1 MIEIFL
7 KNAKGLWEPEGVT
20 EGDLVNWFEK
30 NIDDLGNVLT
40 DIVVTTDFVTK
51 VDTDGIRFMLS
62 DMGLDRDF
70 ERIDPAGW
78 NLKQFKTNPI
88 ILWSH
93 DQFRPAIGKME
104 DVKVKGGEL
113 VGTAIFAPKEIDE
126 FAWSIGEKIKAGFIS
141 AGSVGFKSKRVE
153 ILDKSKDGTR
163 LIHREQ
169 DLYEYSIV
177 NIPSLA
183 SSGVRKDVDNVQVK
197 AHNEFDKDFWT
208 SAKPADDL
216 SLVFGRG
223 LLKQIWEE

>member
-1 MIEIFL
+1 VAVR
-7 KNAKGLWEPEGVT
+7 N
-20 EGDLVNWFEK
+20 
-30 NIDDLGNVLT
+30 
-40 DIVVTTDFVTK
+40 
-51 VDTDGIRFMLS
+51 
-62 DMGLDRDF
+62 
-70 ERIDPAGW
+70 
-78 NLKQFKTNPI
+78 
-88 ILWSH
+88 
-93 DQFRPAIGKME
+93 
-104 DVKVKGGEL
+104 GEL
-113 VGTAIFAPKEIDE
+113 IGTAIFAPKEIDE